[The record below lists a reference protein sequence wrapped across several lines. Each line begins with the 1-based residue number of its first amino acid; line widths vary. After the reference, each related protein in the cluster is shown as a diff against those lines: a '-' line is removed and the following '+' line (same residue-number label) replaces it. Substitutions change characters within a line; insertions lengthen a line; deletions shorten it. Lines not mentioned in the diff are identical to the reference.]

1 MADTKQ
7 QAPDLPVYLFTG
19 FLEAGKTKFI
29 QETLEDSRFH
39 KGERTLLLLCEEG
52 EEVYEPDKFCAGNVF
67 VRNID
72 EESDLTVEHLKALQY
87 EIRPERVLVEFNG
100 MWMLDSLYGNLPE
113 GWAVAQE
120 FLFCDATSFLS
131 YNANMRQLM
140 VDKLKSAEL
149 VVLNRYNDSMD
160 RMEMH
165 RIIRAIS
172 RRCDIAYE
180 YTDGKV
186 VYDDIEDPL
195 PFDLDAPVVEI
206 EDRDF
211 AIWYRD
217 MSEEPKKYDGKTIEV
232 KCRCLVRKNVPKG
245 CFIAGRHIMTC
256 CVQDIQFAGIICVWD
271 RADEIRNDEWAIIT
285 ARLDYKFHRGARAP
299 CSRCSPCRRS
309 KSRRN
314 RWPRSI
320 KFTGTKN
327 QPPCGRLIFLC
338 RGSVFRI
345 LGRGQQDAVVI
356 KRGARL
362 GGEGI
367 EQALHGHARALRAGD
382 IEHDAAGIHHE
393 RARAE
398 FERLV
403 HIVRDHEA
411 GDAALGHDAARE
423 REHLVGRDGVERG
436 RVLVEQQQ
444 LGRDH
449 GGHEQ
454 RQRLT
459 LAAGEQADGR
469 VHAVLQPHVELGERI
484 AEKVAVLTGHAAEEH
499 VPVRRA
505 QVGHGEVLLD
515 GHVRRGALERVL
527 EQVANAAAALIR
539 RQERDVPPVKR
550 DGAGIHIKHAGNGI
564 EERALAGAVGADDG
578 GKLPVG
584 QPEREVG
591 NGALL
596 VHGAG
601 VERLGNVRNFKHRS
615 RPPFRTGRAA
625 CGHWT

>member
-72 EESDLTVEHLKALQY
+72 EESDLTVEYLKALQD
-87 EIRPERVLVEFNG
+87 EIRPERVLVEYNG

-165 RIIRAIS
+165 RIIR
-172 RRCDIAYE
+172 
-180 YTDGKV
+180 
-186 VYDDIEDPL
+186 
-195 PFDLDAPVVEI
+195 DAPVVEI

-285 ARLDYKFHRGARAP
+285 ARLDYKFHRAYGRKGP
-299 CSRCSPCRRS
+299 V
-309 KSRRN
+309 
-314 RWPRSI
+314 
-320 KFTGTKN
+320 FTV
-327 QPPCGRLIFLC
+327 Q
-338 RGSVFRI
+338 SV
-345 LGRGQQDAVVI
+345 Q
-356 KRGARL
+356 
-362 GGEGI
+362 E
-367 EQALHGHARALRAGD
+367 
-382 IEHDAAGIHHE
+382 
-393 RARAE
+393 
-398 FERLV
+398 
-403 HIVRDHEA
+403 
-411 GDAALGHDAARE
+411 
-423 REHLVGRDGVERG
+423 VEKP
-436 RVLVEQQQ
+436 E
-444 LGRDH
+444 
-449 GGHEQ
+449 E
-454 RQRLT
+454 
-459 LAAGEQADGR
+459 
-469 VHAVLQPHVELGERI
+469 P
-484 AEKVAVLTGHAAEEH
+484 VAT
-499 VPVRRA
+499 
-505 QVGHGEVLLD
+505 
-515 GHVRRGALERVL
+515 
-527 EQVANAAAALIR
+527 
-539 RQERDVPPVKR
+539 
-550 DGAGIHIKHAGNGI
+550 
-564 EERALAGAVGADDG
+564 
-578 GKLPVG
+578 
-584 QPEREVG
+584 
-591 NGALL
+591 
-596 VHGAG
+596 
-601 VERLGNVRNFKHRS
+601 FY
-615 RPPFRTGRAA
+615 
-625 CGHWT
+625 

>member
-29 QETLEDSRFH
+29 QETLEDERFH

-72 EESDLTVEHLKALQY
+72 EESDLTVEHLKALQD
-87 EIRPERVLVEFNG
+87 EIQPERVLVEFNG

-131 YNANMRQLM
+131 YNANMRQLT

-165 RIIRAIS
+165 RVIRAIS

-256 CVQDIQFAGIICVWD
+256 CVQDIQFAGVICVWD

-285 ARLDYKFHRGARAP
+285 ARLDYKFHRAYGRKGP
-299 CSRCSPCRRS
+299 V
-309 KSRRN
+309 
-314 RWPRSI
+314 
-320 KFTGTKN
+320 FTV
-327 QPPCGRLIFLC
+327 Q
-338 RGSVFRI
+338 SV
-345 LGRGQQDAVVI
+345 Q
-356 KRGARL
+356 
-362 GGEGI
+362 E
-367 EQALHGHARALRAGD
+367 
-382 IEHDAAGIHHE
+382 
-393 RARAE
+393 
-398 FERLV
+398 
-403 HIVRDHEA
+403 
-411 GDAALGHDAARE
+411 
-423 REHLVGRDGVERG
+423 VEKP
-436 RVLVEQQQ
+436 E
-444 LGRDH
+444 
-449 GGHEQ
+449 E
-454 RQRLT
+454 
-459 LAAGEQADGR
+459 
-469 VHAVLQPHVELGERI
+469 P
-484 AEKVAVLTGHAAEEH
+484 VAT
-499 VPVRRA
+499 
-505 QVGHGEVLLD
+505 
-515 GHVRRGALERVL
+515 
-527 EQVANAAAALIR
+527 
-539 RQERDVPPVKR
+539 
-550 DGAGIHIKHAGNGI
+550 
-564 EERALAGAVGADDG
+564 
-578 GKLPVG
+578 
-584 QPEREVG
+584 
-591 NGALL
+591 
-596 VHGAG
+596 
-601 VERLGNVRNFKHRS
+601 FY
-615 RPPFRTGRAA
+615 
-625 CGHWT
+625 